1 MATAAAATSDAVVFV
16 WEGVDRKGTRVK
28 GEAQASN
35 EILLKA
41 DLRRQGI
48 NPLKVK
54 KKPKPLFGKGKKIV
68 PKDIAIFSR
77 QLATM
82 MAAGDIL
89 SFKLL
94 KLLVAD
100 MRNLLCKTSLW
111 E

>member
-1 MATAAAATSDAVVFV
+1 MATATAATTDASTFV

-54 KKPKPLFGKGKKIV
+54 KKPKPLFSSGKKIV
-68 PKDIAIFSR
+68 PKDIAIFAR

-82 MAAGDIL
+82 MTAGVPLVQAFEIIGRGHE
-89 SFKLL
+89 KL
-94 KLLVAD
+94 
-100 MRNLLCKTSLW
+100 
-111 E
+111 

>member
-1 MATAAAATSDAVVFV
+1 MATASATSSNAVLFV

-54 KKPKPLFGKGKKIV
+54 KKPKPLFNKGKKILIRDV
-68 PKDIAIFSR
+68 
-77 QLATM
+77 
-82 MAAGDIL
+82 
-89 SFKLL
+89 
-94 KLLVAD
+94 
-100 MRNLLCKTSLW
+100 
-111 E
+111 